1 MHKILVVMDVLEE
14 HKAILNNISSEL
26 EINYI
31 HFSKLTAPDV
41 EDAEIIIGT
50 PDPKFLAN
58 CKNLKLLQLN
68 SAGTDGYTANGVL
81 PEGTIL
87 ANATGAYGLA
97 ISEHMIGALL
107 CLMKKFDLYKM
118 NQINKMWKDE
128 GPVSAIYGSK
138 TLIVGFGDI
147 GNEFGKRMYALGSKI
162 TGIRKN
168 INHKPDYIE
177 SLHTMDDFY
186 DCLKDADIVASCLPG
201 TAQTYQLFDE
211 KAFENMKKNS
221 YFLNIGRGTAV
232 KTDALC
238 DALESGKIAGAS
250 VDVTDPEPLP
260 SNNRLW
266 NMPNILITPHVSGG
280 YHVKETHDRI
290 IEIARKN
297 IVHLVNGES
306 FENIVDMNTGYRKN
320 F

>member
-1 MHKILVVMDVLEE
+1 
-14 HKAILNNISSEL
+14 
-26 EINYI
+26 
-31 HFSKLTAPDV
+31 
-41 EDAEIIIGT
+41 
-50 PDPKFLAN
+50 
-58 CKNLKLLQLN
+58 
-68 SAGTDGYTANGVL
+68 
-81 PEGTIL
+81 
-87 ANATGAYGLA
+87 
-97 ISEHMIGALL
+97 
-107 CLMKKFDLYKM
+107 
-118 NQINKMWKDE
+118 
-128 GPVSAIYGSK
+128 
-138 TLIVGFGDI
+138 
-147 GNEFGKRMYALGSKI
+147 
-162 TGIRKN
+162 
-168 INHKPDYIE
+168 
-177 SLHTMDDFY
+177 
-186 DCLKDADIVASCLPG
+186 
-201 TAQTYQLFDE
+201 
-211 KAFENMKKNS
+211 MKKNS